1 MHLADTR
8 EQAIADCTYG
18 LQDFANYFGAAG
30 FVPLAY
36 SVEGARSPLE
46 FVEEYAAKG
55 NSCIGTPG
63 DAVAYIQDLLQTS
76 GGFGTLLLLGHDW
89 ASPQATY
96 HSYELFARE
105 VMPHFKGQLSAP
117 RASHDWAKGM
127 RDKLL
132 GRAGEA
138 IVKAINEHT
147 DELKEKEN

>member
-1 MHLADTR
+1 M
-8 EQAIADCTYG
+8 
-18 LQDFANYFGAAG
+18 
-30 FVPLAY
+30 
-36 SVEGARSPLE
+36 
-46 FVEEYAAKG
+46 G
-55 NSCIGTPG
+55 NCCIGTPG
-63 DAVAYIQDLLQTS
+63 DAVAYIQDLLEQS
-76 GGFGTLLLLGHDW
+76 GGFGTLLMLGHDW

-105 VMPHFKGQLSAP
+105 VMPHFKGQLTAP

-147 DELKEKEN
+147 DELKMESEGKHD